1 MPNLTEYVADPRALP
16 AFYWAGTPAG
26 ADVAIAAGG
35 TYYDAA
41 TLGTLQPGLYLV
53 SGQISFLNGA
63 GAAGFATAKLL
74 FGTVVLAS
82 GEASTIATTGETQIT
97 VGPIAVNIA
106 IAGVVK
112 LQGSNTQIGTIKNV
126 TVSNGTPGNCTFIQA
141 IRLK

>member
-1 MPNLTEYVADPRALP
+1 MPSLVAYEPDPRNLP
-16 AFYWAGTPAG
+16 SVFWAGTPAG

-63 GAAGFATAKLL
+63 GAAGFATAKLM
-74 FGTVVLAS
+74 FGAVCLAS
-82 GEASTIATTGETQIT
+82 GESSTILTTGETQLTI
-97 VGPIAVNIA
+97 GPIAVNIA

-112 LQGSNTQIGTIKNV
+112 LQGTNTQIGTIKNA
-126 TVSNGTPGNCTFIQA
+126 TVNNGTPGACTFIQA
-141 IRLK
+141 IQIR